1 MNSIPTTFDEHQI
14 TRTIIGGKPNSNP
27 DALNISVILLNSSG
41 SHFKIN
47 VYKNLLDCNFSSII
61 SIEHDPNNSTIDD
74 ISRKFPEIKFIIP
87 QEDATQGELINL
99 AMSEVYSDYALV
111 LKDTLYIPSKFLLQ
125 NLAQRL
131 TEKDYF
137 CIVPWLSDK
146 NNNTLQCN
154 YSPIVEKSHFTV
166 SSSSV
171 INDGIKTLYPFDN
184 IALYNRKKF
193 IQLGGFDWTIKSSYW
208 QTLDFA
214 LRSWLWGE
222 ETHLSSLLHFSYVDD
237 VPIEDHTIN
246 MDYLRY
252 HLKNEV
258 PKLKMEAGYIRKS
271 SFFAFLMNS
280 SCGFIEAKRHF
291 NEAKKWVNKNKYCFK
306 MDLQTFV
313 ENWGE

>member
-1 MNSIPTTFDEHQI
+1 M
-14 TRTIIGGKPNSNP
+14 
-27 DALNISVILLNSSG
+27 
-41 SHFKIN
+41 
-47 VYKNLLDCNFSSII
+47 
-61 SIEHDPNNSTIDD
+61 
-74 ISRKFPEIKFIIP
+74 
-87 QEDATQGELINL
+87 
-99 AMSEVYSDYALV
+99 
-111 LKDTLYIPSKFLLQ
+111 
-125 NLAQRL
+125 
-131 TEKDYF
+131 
-137 CIVPWLSDK
+137 
-146 NNNTLQCN
+146 
-154 YSPIVEKSHFTV
+154 
-166 SSSSV
+166 
-171 INDGIKTLYPFDN
+171 YPFDN

-258 PKLKMEAGYIRKS
+258 PKLKMEAGHIRKS